1 MDDELHVRTATS
13 IDKIRARLVTARTRG
28 CDDWMRF
35 DTIARASIQ
44 DRRSV
49 GSCVARVGIRDVIAT
64 TRRRVLYVA
73 SIKSIGYPSNQS
85 IRVRACA
92 SLTDLLGTNGRN
104 RLTRAQRSRTRVTH
118 ADYIG
123 YDSHGELAAI
133 IVHGWIAARVWCGSE
148 GWMDT
153 W

>member
-1 MDDELHVRTATS
+1 
-13 IDKIRARLVTARTRG
+13 
-28 CDDWMRF
+28 MR
-35 DTIARASIQ
+35 
-44 DRRSV
+44 V
-49 GSCVARVGIRDVIAT
+49 
-64 TRRRVLYVA
+64 
-73 SIKSIGYPSNQS
+73 P
-85 IRVRACA
+85 A

-153 W
+153 WLSTVLRRRAAIARTSARLRRRHLRDRDRYHDQCHEHHQCSHARDVVAVAHLGLNE